1 MNPYGE
7 FGSAHSTWPVTLC
20 MFNLPPWLCLK
31 RKFIM
36 MPVLIEGP
44 KEPGNDIDVFLQ
56 PLMDDL
62 LLLWKE
68 EGVRVWD
75 EYKQESFNLRALL
88 FVCINDWP
96 ALAKLSGQS
105 NMEYMACTHCYDET
119 DSIYLKHC
127 KKCVYMGHR
136 RFLPTDHP
144 LRTEGK
150 HFKGEPETRPKPL
163 GHRRSRM

>member
-1 MNPYGE
+1 MSSRTVPQFDNDPRNIRFALSADGMNPYGE

-31 RKFIM
+31 RKFII

-68 EGVRVWD
+68 EGVR
-75 EYKQESFNLRALL
+75 ALL
-88 FVCINDWP
+88 FVCINDWH

-105 NMEYMACTHCYDET
+105 NMDTWPA
-119 DSIYLKHC
+119 
-127 KKCVYMGHR
+127 
-136 RFLPTDHP
+136 PTVMM
-144 LRTEGK
+144 
-150 HFKGEPETRPKPL
+150 RPIAFI
-163 GHRRSRM
+163 

>member
-7 FGSAHSTWPVTLC
+7 FGSAHSTWLVTLC

-44 KEPGNDIDVFLQ
+44 KEPGNDTDMFLQ

-68 EGVRVWD
+68 EGVHVCD
-75 EYKQESFNLRALL
+75 EYKQESFNLRVLL
-88 FVCINDWP
+88 FVCINDCLHLQNFQDSRTWDTWP
-96 ALAKLSGQS
+96 A
-105 NMEYMACTHCYDET
+105 
-119 DSIYLKHC
+119 
-127 KKCVYMGHR
+127 
-136 RFLPTDHP
+136 PTVMM
-144 LRTEGK
+144 
-150 HFKGEPETRPKPL
+150 KPITFI
-163 GHRRSRM
+163 

>member
-7 FGSAHSTWPVTLC
+7 FGSAHSVTLC
-20 MFNLPPWLCLK
+20 MFNLPPWLCMK

-44 KEPGNDIDVFLQ
+44 KESVNDIDVFLQ

-68 EGVRVWD
+68 GVHVWD
-75 EYKQESFNLRALL
+75 EYKHKSFNLRALL

-96 ALAKLSGQS
+96 ALAKLSG
-105 NMEYMACTHCYDET
+105 
-119 DSIYLKHC
+119 
-127 KKCVYMGHR
+127 
-136 RFLPTDHP
+136 
-144 LRTEGK
+144 
-150 HFKGEPETRPKPL
+150 
-163 GHRRSRM
+163 

>member
-1 MNPYGE
+1 
-7 FGSAHSTWPVTLC
+7 
-20 MFNLPPWLCLK
+20 
-31 RKFIM
+31 M

-68 EGVRVWD
+68 EGVHVWD

-105 NMEYMACTHCYDET
+105 NMDTWPA
-119 DSIYLKHC
+119 
-127 KKCVYMGHR
+127 
-136 RFLPTDHP
+136 PTVMM
-144 LRTEGK
+144 
-150 HFKGEPETRPKPL
+150 KPIAFI
-163 GHRRSRM
+163 

>member
-1 MNPYGE
+1 MIRHPADGSQWRNLNREYPQFDNDPRNIRFALSADGMNPYGE

-44 KEPGNDIDVFLQ
+44 KEPSNDIDVFLQ

-96 ALAKLSGQS
+96 ALAKLSG
-105 NMEYMACTHCYDET
+105 
-119 DSIYLKHC
+119 
-127 KKCVYMGHR
+127 
-136 RFLPTDHP
+136 
-144 LRTEGK
+144 
-150 HFKGEPETRPKPL
+150 
-163 GHRRSRM
+163 

>member
-7 FGSAHSTWPVTLC
+7 FGSAHSTWLMTLC

-44 KEPGNDIDVFLQ
+44 KEPSNDTDMFLQ

-68 EGVRVWD
+68 EGVHVWD

-105 NMEYMACTHCYDET
+105 NMG
-119 DSIYLKHC
+119 
-127 KKCVYMGHR
+127 YMGC
-136 RFLPTDHP
+136 TP
-144 LRTEGK
+144 L
-150 HFKGEPETRPKPL
+150 L
-163 GHRRSRM
+163 